1 MADLKLK
8 QLSKA
13 YLEASEG
20 NVLEEQ
26 LFYVDSEY
34 TTKTDLSI
42 VWGGFERCA
51 PDFEIKRDH
60 YPYYIIEYPTKGRCH
75 LEINGQE
82 HLLKKNHI
90 GGFGPDS
97 QHHYR
102 ADKHAPMEHLFIAF
116 TGEHAEEL
124 FQRSTLAEKGVV
136 EISNLSDI
144 DFLMQSI
151 IRKGL
156 ATSADTNDLCNHYL
170 RLLLLELAEQVPR
183 THDASQSLDTFL
195 ECKRF
200 IEENFSWISSAS
212 EVAEECKITM
222 RHLTRIF
229 KQHGE
234 TTPHDY
240 ILRLKMNKACILL
253 VSSEDSI
260 KNIALRVGYED
271 PYHFSRNFKK
281 TYKMSPKRYRQ
292 QQV

>member
-8 QLSKA
+8 QRSKA

-20 NVLEEQ
+20 SVLEEQ
-26 LFYVDSEY
+26 LFYVDNASPSNS
-34 TTKTDLSI
+34 DLSI

-51 PDFEIKRDH
+51 SDFEIKREN

-75 LEINGQE
+75 LEINGNA
-82 HLLKKNHI
+82 HTLKKNHI
-90 GGFGPDS
+90 GGFGPNC
-97 QHHYR
+97 QHHYQV
-102 ADKHAPMEHLFIAF
+102 DKHAPLEHLFIAF
-116 TGEHAEEL
+116 TGQQAEEL
-124 FQRSTLAEKGVV
+124 FQRSTLAAEGVI

-156 ATSADTNDLCNHYL
+156 ATSAETNDLCNHYL
-170 RLLLLELAEQVPR
+170 RLLLLELAAQVPLAQS
-183 THDASQSLDTFL
+183 TSQSLNTYL
-195 ECKRF
+195 NCKRY
-200 IEENFSWISSAS
+200 IEENFSWLSNAG
-212 EVAEECKITM
+212 EVAEQCNISI

-240 ILRLKMNKACILL
+240 ILRLKMNKACVLL
-253 VSSEDSI
+253 VSSEESI
-260 KNIALRVGYED
+260 KNIALRVGYDD

-281 TYKMSPKRYRQ
+281 IIKVAPKIYRQ
-292 QQV
+292 Q

>member
-8 QLSKA
+8 QRSKA
-13 YLEASEG
+13 YQEASEG
-20 NVLEEQ
+20 SVLEEQ
-26 LFYVDSEY
+26 LFYVDNAY
-34 TTKTDLSI
+34 TANADLSI

-51 PDFEIKRDH
+51 PDFEIKREH
-60 YPYYIIEYPTKGRCH
+60 YPYHIIEYPTKGRCH
-75 LEINGQE
+75 LEINGTT
-82 HLLKKNHI
+82 HILKKNHI
-90 GGFGPDS
+90 GGFGPNS
-97 QHHYR
+97 PHHYLV
-102 ADKHAPMEHLFIAF
+102 DKHAPLEHLFIAF
-116 TGEHAEEL
+116 TGNKANEL
-124 FQRSTLAEKGVV
+124 FQRSTLADEGVI

-156 ATSADTNDLCNHYL
+156 AQSAETNDLCNHYL
-170 RLLLLELAEQVPR
+170 KLLLLELAEQVPLAQN
-183 THDASQSLDTFL
+183 TSQSLSTYL
-195 ECKRF
+195 ECKRY
-200 IEENFSWISSAS
+200 IEENFSWLANAS
-212 EVAEECKITM
+212 EAADQCKISI

-240 ILRLKMNKACILL
+240 ILRLKMNKACVLL

-281 TYKMSPKRYRQ
+281 IMKLSPKKYRQ
-292 QQV
+292 Q